1 MNTEFES
8 RPVHSHMFA
17 EASWRQ
23 RLIPRL
29 PIMCL
34 FTKLYNVRPADF
46 LPFRCSAFKPISRA
60 LPDATGGPE
69 GTSVKEAIGRACNFL
84 PPRTA
89 DRLNLRALQ
98 GKGTTEPAPKM
109 PCHAHLTGYFA
120 VYPKCREWGVTW
132 QPLSSQRIRLLPV
145 ISSTSSVI
153 SVVSATCHFRGC
165 HSILQ

>member
-17 EASWRQ
+17 EASWCQ

-34 FTKLYNVRPADF
+34 FTRLHNVRPADF

-109 PCHAHLTGYFA
+109 RKHAKRNSHSGRAVRGPPPKTKLRLTWRPPGELA
-120 VYPKCREWGVTW
+120 HWEE
-132 QPLSSQRIRLLPV
+132 QR
-145 ISSTSSVI
+145 
-153 SVVSATCHFRGC
+153 G
-165 HSILQ
+165 